1 MRMKVDKKVDK
12 LIEAT
17 ALLLLQQHSTTIT
30 TIQVSR
36 LAEVTQPLIHYYYKK
51 CAMQQ
56 LCTDAIKWLEEND
69 TEGYE
74 RVFLRESLCVMSRVS
89 DYIKE
94 VKGD

>member
-1 MRMKVDKKVDK
+1 MIVDK

-30 TIQVSR
+30 QISVSKI
-36 LAEVTQPLIHYYYKK
+36 AKVTQPLIHYYYKQS
-51 CAMQQ
+51 AMQN
-56 LCTDAIKWLEEND
+56 LCTDAMKWLEEND
-69 TEGYE
+69 AEGYE

-89 DYIKE
+89 EYIKE